1 VVGFVIRRLLSA
13 VLVLWVTSLIVF
25 GIFFFGP
32 SDPGQTLCG
41 QGTRCTP
48 EKAELIN
55 ESLGFNDP
63 VVQQY
68 GEWLGGVFVGRTVTL
83 GSSEIDCPAPC
94 LGVSYR
100 TREPVWDIIKDRYPA
115 TLSLAIGGAAI
126 FLTLGTTLGV
136 IAARNRGTTLDRAM
150 VGGSLI
156 MSSIPYYLLAL
167 LAFLYLVQVWG
178 IFPSTSY
185 TPITESP
192 WEWFTALLLPWLVIG
207 LANSTQYARYS
218 RGSMVEVLNEDFV
231 RTARAKGLRE
241 RRIVLKHAL
250 RAAIVPVVTILGLD
264 FAFLLAGTIFT
275 EQIFGIDGI
284 GRTAIQAIPLQNLP
298 VISATVLIA
307 ASFVVMA
314 NLIVDILYSVIDP
327 RVRLT

>member
-1 VVGFVIRRLLSA
+1 VVGFVIRRLVSA
-13 VLVLWVTSLIVF
+13 VLVLWATSLIVF
-25 GIFFFGP
+25 GIFFYGP

-115 TLSLAIGGAAI
+115 TLSIAIGGAAI
-126 FLTLGTTLGV
+126 FLTVGTTLGV
-136 IAARNRGTTLDRAM
+136 IAARNRGTALDRTM

-156 MSSIPYYLLAL
+156 VSSIPYYLLAL

-185 TPITESP
+185 TPLTESP
-192 WEWFTALLLPWLVIG
+192 WGWFTALLLPWMTIG

-218 RGSMVEVLNEDFV
+218 RGSMVEILNEDFV

-250 RAAIVPVVTILGLD
+250 RAAIVPVVTIFGLD
-264 FAFLLAGTIFT
+264 FAALLAGTIFT

-307 ASFVVMA
+307 AGFVVMA